1 MNALLRLF
9 AVIAPLA
16 LSACASLQPAA
27 PAANAQVGKS
37 VVAEDEDEAP
47 APREEDNPAIPHQQ
61 LRAEW
66 LYGLLA
72 GEMAAR
78 GGAAAQA
85 AETYIALA
93 RETRDPRIARRGAEF
108 AMFAGQL
115 KSATA
120 ALTLW
125 LELDPEADAARE
137 QLIIA
142 LLRGGKLAES
152 RPLIET
158 TLQRQPQRA
167 AGVFVQLARLAA
179 LQSDKQGAEALISEL
194 AARYPELPE
203 ARFALIAVAA
213 EAGDQQTVDDEFA
226 RLARIAPQWDL
237 PVLWQ
242 VDRLRRQSS
251 TQATAFLQQQ
261 LLSRPQSSIELNTT
275 YIRLLAGDKRFTEAE
290 AHARSIGSR
299 FAANGELLYLHGLLA
314 YQTGNFTLARQ
325 QLLAAMRAGFNDVNT
340 LRYTLGQ
347 LADEQKQSAEA
358 RRWYLE
364 VNGGENLLPAR
375 VRAAQIQAAGGQW
388 REAIDSLNTL
398 PQQVDEPVRIT
409 LSQAMLAREARQ
421 YDVALE
427 ILGAALKQTPE
438 QAELLYERGL
448 LLDQIGRS
456 AEAEQDLRVVVRLKP
471 DDVQAL
477 NALGYVMAN
486 RGASLPEAQG
496 YIERALKADP
506 DNAMIL
512 DSLGWVLFK
521 QGQSEQALQH
531 LQASYAKLR
540 DAEVAAHLGE
550 VLWSLGRKD
559 EARQVWND
567 AAKSAP
573 EHPVLKETLDRLK
586 P

>member
-9 AVIAPLA
+9 AVIAPLV

-27 PAANAQVGKS
+27 PAANAQVKA
-37 VVAEDEDEAP
+37 VATGDEDEAP

-108 AMFAGQL
+108 AMLAGQL

-158 TLQRQPQRA
+158 ALTRQPQRA
-167 AGVFVQLARLAA
+167 AGLFVQLARLAA
-179 LQSDKQGAEALISEL
+179 LQGDKQGAEALISEL

-213 EAGDQQTVDDEFA
+213 EAGDQPTVDDEFA

-242 VDRLRRQSS
+242 VDRLRKQSS
-251 TQATAFLQQQ
+251 PQAITFLQQQ
-261 LLSRPQSSIELNTT
+261 LLSRPQASIDLNTT
-275 YIRLLAGDKRFTEAE
+275 YIRLLAGEKRFAEAE
-290 AHARSIGSR
+290 SHARSIAAR
-299 FAANGELLYLHGLLA
+299 FAGNAELLYLHGLLA
-314 YQTGNFTLARQ
+314 YQVGDFPLARQ
-325 QLLAAMRAGFNDVNT
+325 QLQAAMRAGFNDVNT

-347 LADEQKQSAEA
+347 LADEQKQPAEA

-375 VRAAQIQAAGGQW
+375 VRAAQIQAAEGQW
-388 REAIDSLNTL
+388 REAIDSLNNL
-398 PQQVDEPVRIT
+398 PLQTGEWVRVP
-409 LSQAMLAREARQ
+409 LSQAMLAREAKQ
-421 YDVALE
+421 YDAALA
-427 ILGAALKQTPE
+427 ILGTALQQAPE
-438 QAELLYERGL
+438 QTELLYERGL
-448 LLDQIGRS
+448 LLDQVGRS

-486 RGASLPEAQG
+486 RGVSLPEAQG
-496 YIERALKADP
+496 YIQRALKADP

-521 QGQSEQALQH
+521 QGQLAQALVH

-559 EARQVWND
+559 EARQIW
-567 AAKSAP
+567 AEAGKTAP
-573 EHPVLKETLDRLK
+573 DHPVLKETLDRLK

>member
-27 PAANAQVGKS
+27 PAANAQVKA
-37 VVAEDEDEAP
+37 VATGDEDEAP

-158 TLQRQPQRA
+158 ALTRQPQRA
-167 AGVFVQLARLAA
+167 AGLFVQLARLAA
-179 LQSDKQGAEALISEL
+179 LQGDKQGAEALISEL

-213 EAGDQQTVDDEFA
+213 EAGDQPTVDDEFA

-242 VDRLRRQSS
+242 VDRLRKQSS
-251 TQATAFLQQQ
+251 PQAITFLQQQ
-261 LLSRPQSSIELNTT
+261 LLSRPQASIDLNTT
-275 YIRLLAGDKRFTEAE
+275 YIRLLAGEKRFAEAE
-290 AHARSIGSR
+290 SHARSIAAR
-299 FAANGELLYLHGLLA
+299 FAGNAELLYLHGLLA
-314 YQTGNFTLARQ
+314 YQVGDFPLARQ
-325 QLLAAMRAGFNDVNT
+325 QLQAAMRAGFNDVNT

-347 LADEQKQSAEA
+347 LADEQKQPAEA

-364 VNGGENLLPAR
+364 VNGGENLCRRGCVRPRSRPPKGSGAR
-375 VRAAQIQAAGGQW
+375 PSTA
-388 REAIDSLNTL
+388 
-398 PQQVDEPVRIT
+398 
-409 LSQAMLAREARQ
+409 
-421 YDVALE
+421 
-427 ILGAALKQTPE
+427 
-438 QAELLYERGL
+438 
-448 LLDQIGRS
+448 
-456 AEAEQDLRVVVRLKP
+456 
-471 DDVQAL
+471 
-477 NALGYVMAN
+477 
-486 RGASLPEAQG
+486 
-496 YIERALKADP
+496 
-506 DNAMIL
+506 
-512 DSLGWVLFK
+512 
-521 QGQSEQALQH
+521 
-531 LQASYAKLR
+531 
-540 DAEVAAHLGE
+540 
-550 VLWSLGRKD
+550 
-559 EARQVWND
+559 
-567 AAKSAP
+567 
-573 EHPVLKETLDRLK
+573 
-586 P
+586 